1 VGLFKSLTRL
11 LEYVIMYYMTNKNK
25 ENLSEF
31 IIVRVS
37 INEKIELRKR
47 ALDSKNLSKY
57 IRRQLG
63 LKDEK

>member
-1 VGLFKSLTRL
+1 MGLFKSLTRL